1 MLTFYA
7 TLDMAANSVVVF
19 ASYQNIPRFLLKMAA
34 RGDLIRK
41 LFRSFSENDREE
53 FYAAARELIQEE
65 RNKNHLLLAKE
76 LEKSLQLTIP
86 QKSIAS
92 NNSPWQIY
100 PEVPKTKDTGL
111 PLITVKQYDF
121 NWGDVVLTEKNRQVL
136 ETVVLENTKQDI
148 LSAYNL
154 RPRSNLLF
162 CGPPGCGKTLTAKV
176 IASVLSL
183 PLIYV
188 NLSAVFSSYL
198 GETAV
203 NLKLIFDYIEQGQ
216 WVVLFDEFDALGKDR
231 NAANEHGEI
240 KRVVNSLLQLIDSVN
255 STSVFIAATNHS
267 SMLDTALWRRFDEV
281 FLFDKP
287 HPKLITSLLS
297 KNLGSI
303 RHQLD
308 LKYFADRL
316 EGATGAD
323 IERIC
328 QNAIKSVILRGEKVL
343 KSRDLEAAI
352 QHYQERMRAIAISQ
366 QNQDLLIEKTN
377 D

>member
-1 MLTFYA
+1 
-7 TLDMAANSVVVF
+7 
-19 ASYQNIPRFLLKMAA
+19 MAA

-53 FYAAARELIQEE
+53 FYAAAQELIQEE

-76 LEKSLQLTIP
+76 LEKSLQLTVS
-86 QKSIAS
+86 KNKVAS
-92 NNSPWQIY
+92 NNSPWQNY
-100 PEVPKTKDTGL
+100 PEVPKAKDTGL
-111 PLITVKQYDF
+111 PLITVKQYDLT
-121 NWGDVVLTEKNRQVL
+121 WEDVVLTENNRQIL
-136 ETVVLENTKQDI
+136 ETVVLEKRKQDI

-154 RPRSNLLF
+154 KPRSHLLF

-203 NLKLIFDYIEQGQ
+203 NLKLIFDYIERGQ

-255 STSVFIAATNHS
+255 SNSIFIAATNHS
-267 SMLDTALWRRFDEV
+267 SMLDTAIWRRFDEV
-281 FLFDKP
+281 LLLEKP
-287 HPKLITSLLS
+287 SHQLRNSLLL

-303 RHQLD
+303 RHKLNLEDFAKKLD
-308 LKYFADRL
+308 
-316 EGATGAD
+316 GATGAD

-328 QNAIKSVILRGEKVL
+328 QNAIKSVILKSEKVL
-343 KSRDLEAAI
+343 KSEDLEAAI
-352 QHYQERMRAIAISQ
+352 KHYQDRMEVVAISK
-366 QNQDLLIEKTN
+366 QNRSLHRRLYLQRPHLR
-377 D
+377 